1 MRADKAPKAPCLQA
15 EAKPE
20 RADMLLFAACYRS
33 LPLELSS
40 AHEYIL
46 GSYRA
51 ERFELALGLLQ
62 QGASYGT
69 VYLYVGI
76 FMLLVTGF
84 VATTLV
90 LARLISPSRR
100 SSAKSQNYET
110 GEMTVTDPWRPFPV
124 RYYVFALLFLVFD
137 VEAAFLYP
145 WAVIYD
151 SLGVYGFVEMVVFV
165 LILAVG
171 LIYAWKK
178 GALTWV

>member
-1 MRADKAPKAPCLQA
+1 MKVAVCEGIFRLNYRV
-15 EAKPE
+15 E
-20 RADMLLFAACYRS
+20 R
-33 LPLELSS
+33 
-40 AHEYIL
+40 L
-46 GSYRA
+46 G
-51 ERFELALGLLQ
+51 LALGLLQ
-62 QGASYGT
+62 QEASYGM

-100 SSAKSQNYET
+100 SSTKSQNYET
-110 GEMTVTDPWRPFPV
+110 GEITVTDPWRPFPV

-145 WAVIYD
+145 WAVVYR
-151 SLGVYGFVEMVVFV
+151 SLGVYGFIEMVIFV

-178 GALTWV
+178 GALKWV